1 MASLT
6 LSQNMTALLNSR
18 ADPLA
23 VLKTTGEVVKRA
35 KLVKILP
42 KRVRAVAQVLAL
54 RPVPV
59 PNWNYEHHFF
69 DDTEKSVMYVFML
82 DTLNFCFWGDPKWQ
96 VKHVKGDVDGYWAL
110 AAALKHAAKTD
121 ENFLT
126 ADFLA
131 TITPDNLARVL
142 KGNVEIPL
150 FVERWR
156 NTQEL
161 GRVLRDHF
169 GGSAARLVESANGDA
184 AGLARLLADNIS
196 SFQDTTVY
204 NHKAVNL
211 FKRAQILVGDLYG
224 SFNGEKWGKF
234 KNLQDLTSFADYKLP
249 QLLRAWGI
257 LEYAPELARLVDNK
271 KPLLKDSPAEVE
283 IRASMVWAVEFLRQA
298 LVEFGRNVNSVQTD
312 WFLWE
317 SSQGMVKG
325 MKPYHRV
332 RTIYY

>member
-1 MASLT
+1 MAAMLE
-6 LSQNMTALLNSR
+6 AR

-23 VLKTTGEVVKRA
+23 VLASTAKVVKRA
-35 KLVKILP
+35 KLVKLST
-42 KRVRAVAQVLAL
+42 KRVSSVARVLAL

-59 PNWNYEHHFF
+59 PNWNFEHHFF
-69 DDTEKSVMYVFML
+69 DETEKSVMYIFLL
-82 DTLNFCFWGDPKWQ
+82 DTLNFCFWGEPKWQ
-96 VKHVKGDVDGYWAL
+96 VTQVRGNADGYWAL
-110 AAALKHAAKTD
+110 AASLKHAAQRD
-121 ENFLT
+121 ENFLN

-131 TITPDNLARVL
+131 NISPDYLARVL

-150 FVERWR
+150 FIERWR

-161 GRVLRDHF
+161 GRVLRDNF
-169 GGSAARLVESANGDA
+169 GGSAARLVEAANGDA
-184 AGLARLLADNIS
+184 TGLARLVADSIS
-196 SFQDTTVY
+196 SFQDTSIY
-204 NHKAVNL
+204 NKKQVNL

-224 SFNGEKWGKF
+224 TFNGEKWGKF

-249 QLLRAWGI
+249 QILRAWGI
-257 LEYAPELARLVDNK
+257 LEYAPALARQVDNK

-298 LVEFGRNVNSVQTD
+298 LVDLDRDVNSVQTD

-317 SSQGMVKG
+317 SSQGKVKG